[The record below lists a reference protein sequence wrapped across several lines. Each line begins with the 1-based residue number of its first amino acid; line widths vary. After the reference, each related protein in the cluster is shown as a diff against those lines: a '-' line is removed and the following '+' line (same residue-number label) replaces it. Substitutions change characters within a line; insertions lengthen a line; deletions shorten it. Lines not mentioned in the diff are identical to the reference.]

1 MPSGQIDDISQKA
14 NRKKDE
20 LVARPDDGQQ
30 GVKGQEVRGMESSEG
45 KGVLGQHL
53 DHVLKHVVGVHVAIV
68 VEVELCDETR
78 NLEEPDDG
86 L

>member
-1 MPSGQIDDISQKA
+1 MGGMQSS
-14 NRKKDE
+14 
-20 LVARPDDGQQ
+20 DG
-30 GVKGQEVRGMESSEG
+30 ES
-45 KGVLGQHL
+45 VLGQHL

-68 VEVELCDETR
+68 VEVELCDEAR

>member
-30 GVKGQEVRGMESSEG
+30 GVKGQEVGGMQSSDGEG
-45 KGVLGQHL
+45 VFGQHL

-68 VEVELCDETR
+68 VEVELCDEAR

>member
-53 DHVLKHVVGVHVAIV
+53 DHVLKNVVGVHVTIV

>member
-1 MPSGQIDDISQKA
+1 M
-14 NRKKDE
+14 
-20 LVARPDDGQQ
+20 
-30 GVKGQEVRGMESSEG
+30 RGMESSDG

-53 DHVLKHVVGVHVAIV
+53 DHVLKNVVGVHVTIV